1 MTTELI
7 DKIKSRGYWRVIIKP
22 TKFNKNSI
30 PSLDECR
37 QLIEESKVD
46 LRGWDYPHLPRLGEG
61 LVKGVDW
68 IEASTESMIWIPITE
83 YWRFY
88 QSGQF
93 AHLINCEEDWVSRD
107 QLQIQNWRN
116 LPLPERVLSISN
128 TVYRVT
134 EIYEFAARLATKEI
148 FSSDLS
154 ITVELHG
161 MKDRGLVITARMRA
175 PLLENYICRVN
186 DLPYPPKVV
195 SIETL
200 LAQSSELAFEN
211 IVWFFER
218 FNWQNIPVHV
228 IRDDQR
234 RLLERRL

>member
-1 MTTELI
+1 
-7 DKIKSRGYWRVIIKP
+7 
-22 TKFNKNSI
+22 
-30 PSLDECR
+30 
-37 QLIEESKVD
+37 
-46 LRGWDYPHLPRLGEG
+46 
-61 LVKGVDW
+61 
-68 IEASTESMIWIPITE
+68 
-83 YWRFY
+83 
-88 QSGQF
+88 
-93 AHLINCEEDWVSRD
+93 
-107 QLQIQNWRN
+107 
-116 LPLPERVLSISN
+116 N

-134 EIYEFAARLATKEI
+134 EIYEFAARLAAKGI

-161 MKDRGLVITARMRA
+161 MKDRGLVITAHMRA
-175 PLLENYICRVN
+175 PLLENYICRVD

-200 LAQSSELAFEN
+200 LAQSSELALEN

>member
-1 MTTELI
+1 MATELI
-7 DKIKSRGYWRVIIKP
+7 DKIKSRGYWRVNIKP

-37 QLIEESKVD
+37 QLIEESKVY

-61 LVKGVDW
+61 LVNGVDW
-68 IEASTESMIWIPITE
+68 IEASTESMIMIPITE

-88 QSGQF
+88 QSAQF
-93 AHLINCEEDWVSRD
+93 AHLFNCAEDWMSRD
-107 QLQIQNWRN
+107 QLQIQNPLN
-116 LPLPERVLSISN
+116 LPLPDRVLSIFN

-134 EIYEFAARLATKEI
+134 EIYEFAARLAAKEI
-148 FSSDLS
+148 FRSDLS

-161 MKDRGLVITARMRA
+161 MKDRGLVITDRTHA
-175 PLLENYICRVN
+175 LLRENYICRVD
-186 DLPYPPKVV
+186 DLPYPPKVI

-200 LAQSSELAFEN
+200 LAQSSELALEN

-218 FNWQNIPVHV
+218 FNWQYIPVHRM
-228 IRDDQR
+228 RDAQR